1 MADMRQS
8 FVIYQ
13 GRGKEGGKGVRR
25 GEAGKGEIAIQNTSM
40 KTRHRDSN
48 IYIYKDSHI
57 ERDNIK
63 DYWKML
69 NGVYN

>member
-13 GRGKEGGKGVRR
+13 GRGKEAGGW
-25 GEAGKGEIAIQNTSM
+25 GEGAGKGEIAIQNTSK
-40 KTRHRDSN
+40 KTRHRDSDL
-48 IYIYKDSHI
+48 YIYKDNHI